1 MFKCPLYQL
10 VRIEKALAFRCRPQ
24 YDGVQLLPV
33 FVDGARERSAGL
45 LSVARFNADGIIVD
59 IEETVG
65 GFKEHIGGGPA
76 SLHRDSGGPAADNR
90 TERLVGHGIGNHFRL
105 VGSSGMQVTVVL
117 VEVEAMRV
125 LVNRVRA
132 TELLRSGVHLRNERL
147 HIGIARGGAARPQS
161 RAHRFG
167 DGDGGIVSRRH
178 QQRVQCRF
186 QRHGVAFLQAG
197 GGLAHRSSIS
207 RNGDSG
213 IQGRQAGGDGVERH
227 HARHD
232 LRDRGDACGI
242 VGVTLEIHGAVRI
255 HHDRAFG
262 VDVRA
267 LRDGQ
272 AASINRFAHDDV
284 RFAHIG
290 VRIADAAGD
299 GGEGQHEHKHA
310 RDGACVLAQPTM
322 QRKASRQCTHPPRKR
337 ARSRH
342 RRACAR
348 FPRLQILSARRWRA
362 RPRPTCSNRIPR

>member
-1 MFKCPLYQL
+1 
-10 VRIEKALAFRCRPQ
+10 
-24 YDGVQLLPV
+24 
-33 FVDGARERSAGL
+33 
-45 LSVARFNADGIIVD
+45 
-59 IEETVG
+59 
-65 GFKEHIGGGPA
+65 
-76 SLHRDSGGPAADNR
+76 
-90 TERLVGHGIGNHFRL
+90 
-105 VGSSGMQVTVVL
+105 MQVTVVL

-125 LVNRVRA
+125 LIDRVRA
-132 TELLRSGVHLRNERL
+132 AELLRRGVHLRNERL
-147 HIGIARGGAARPQS
+147 HIRIARGGAARPQG

-167 DGDGGIVSRRH
+167 NGDGGIVSRRH

-207 RNGDSG
+207 RNGDGG

-227 HARHD
+227 HTRHD
-232 LRDRGDACGI
+232 LSDRGDACGI
-242 VGVTLEIHGAVRI
+242 VGVTLEIHGAVCI

-290 VRIADAAGD
+290 VRITDAAGD
-299 GGEGQHEHKHA
+299 RGEGQHEHKHA
-310 RDGACVLAQPTM
+310 RDGACVLVQPTM
-322 QRKASRQCTHPPRKR
+322 QREASRQCTHPPRKR
-337 ARSRH
+337 AQSRH

-348 FPRLQILSARRWRA
+348 FPRLQIPSIRRWRA
-362 RPRPTCSNRIPR
+362 RLRPTCNNRIQR